1 MKGSFE
7 KIHDWFYKWFFER
20 NKNVQRFAKIGK
32 KYDLPM
38 DPKQEV
44 WTTEKENE
52 GGSKTRSKLKVTKN
66 ATLKCWTCFISMAIF
81 AVVFVTLFYNQPVK
95 SKMIFL

>member
-38 DPKQEV
+38 DPKQQV
-44 WTTEKENE
+44 LATVKENE
-52 GGSKTRSKLKVTKN
+52 GGSKTRLKHKVTEN
-66 ATLKCWTCFISMAIF
+66 SCCCCCCCFIFMVILMAIF
-81 AVVFVTLFYNQPVK
+81 ALAIVTSTVK
-95 SKMIFL
+95 RKTIFL

>member
-52 GGSKTRSKLKVTKN
+52 GGSKTRLKHKVTEN
-66 ATLKCWTCFISMAIF
+66 SCCCCCCCFIFMVILMAIF
-81 AVVFVTLFYNQPVK
+81 ALAIVTRTVK
-95 SKMIFL
+95 RKTIFL